1 MPFAIELWFRYP
13 IVVKQEISF
22 LPDITG
28 ESPGRSSVYKFL
40 IFPLNPD
47 GFHEAI
53 LQPLDGDG
61 LQGEGWLADWNHV
74 KIRGLMSDV

>member
-1 MPFAIELWFRYP
+1 M
-13 IVVKQEISF
+13 
-22 LPDITG
+22 
-28 ESPGRSSVYKFL
+28 GRSSVYKFL

-61 LQGEGWLADWNHV
+61 LQGEGWGTPL
-74 KIRGLMSDV
+74 SF